1 MNVTYRDALITC
13 TTDEFLDLCRKGL
26 FNKERGTGLAGQ
38 GMAEFVRQGMADVV
52 PVYGCVV
59 TLKDHVS
66 PPEIPVG
73 GQSITATQN
82 CEDDTIDLKCGP
94 GESRGSTNE
103 RV

>member
-26 FNKERGTGLAGQ
+26 FDKERGAVNGLENGQ

-59 TLKDHVS
+59 TLKDHTPS
-66 PPEIPVG
+66 PEIPAG

-82 CEDDTIDLKCGP
+82 CATGAIDLKYG
-94 GESRGSTNE
+94 RGACE
-103 RV
+103 